1 MRVRATYRTIGDS
14 SNMQLRD
21 FIPPIVG
28 KITHRRA
35 PSTLTEYGSYEE
47 ALAHSDSYE
56 AADIINVVARKTEIY
71 RIQLVN
77 SSSPRIGDRQAL
89 QNLFVLSHVRP
100 ERALH
105 VVELGGAC
113 GANYFQLD
121 HLLPGRIAS
130 WRIVETPAM
139 AARARQAFQ
148 GSTLSFHENLPEA
161 VANAKCRDLLIAQGV
176 LQYTAQPL
184 EKFAELLALNFDW
197 VYVSRTMTLN
207 DDSQA
212 EPMIVNS
219 ESKLSEHG
227 CGPTP
232 SGFIDRTVTTPC
244 TLFSAESFVARIP
257 DTYRQQ
263 FSFDEDEPLLLRSN
277 VRAVEAKSIGFLL
290 RRTS

>member
-1 MRVRATYRTIGDS
+1 MRLRATYRTIAK
-14 SNMQLRD
+14 MQLRD

-28 KITHRRA
+28 KITHRHA
-35 PSTLTEYGSYEE
+35 PSTLAEYGSYEE
-47 ALAHSDSYE
+47 ALVHSDSYE
-56 AADIINVVARKTEIY
+56 AADIIDVVAQKTEIY
-71 RIQLVN
+71 RKQLVN
-77 SSSPRIGDRQAL
+77 SASPRIANRQTL
-89 QNLFVLSHVRP
+89 QNLFVLSHVCP
-100 ERALH
+100 ERPLH

-113 GANYFQLD
+113 GASYFEMA
-121 HLLPGRIAS
+121 HLLPGRTAS

-148 GSTLSFHENLPEA
+148 ESTLSFHESLPEA
-161 VANAKCRDLLIAQGV
+161 VGNTKCRDLLIAQGV
-176 LQYTAQPL
+176 LQYTARPL
-184 EKFAELLALNFDW
+184 EKLAELLALDFDW

-227 CGPTP
+227 CGPAP
-232 SGFIDRTVTTPC
+232 SGLVDRKVTTPC
-244 TLFSAESFVARIP
+244 TLFSADSFVAGIP
-257 DTYRQQ
+257 ETYRKQ
-263 FSFDEDEPLLLRSN
+263 FWFDENDPQLLTSN

>member
-1 MRVRATYRTIGDS
+1 
-14 SNMQLRD
+14 MQLRD

-35 PSTLTEYGSYEE
+35 SSTLTEYGTYEE

-56 AADIINVVARKTEIY
+56 AADIIDVVTRKTEIY
-71 RIQLVN
+71 RNQLVN
-77 SSSPRIGDRQAL
+77 SAGPIIGNRQTL

-100 ERALH
+100 ERPLH

-113 GANYFQLD
+113 GASYFEMA

-130 WRIVETPAM
+130 WSIVETPAM

-148 GSTLSFHENLPEA
+148 EPTLGFHENLPEA
-161 VANAKCRDLLIAQGV
+161 VANAKSRDLLIAQGV
-176 LQYTAQPL
+176 LQYTAKPL
-184 EKFAELLALNFDW
+184 EKFAELLALDFDW
-197 VYVSRTMTLN
+197 LYVSRTLTLN
-207 DDSQA
+207 DDSHA

-227 CGPTP
+227 CGPAP
-232 SGFIDRTVTTPC
+232 SGFVDRTVTTPC
-244 TLFSAESFVARIP
+244 TLFSAESFVVGIP

-263 FSFDEDEPLLLRSN
+263 FWFDENDPQLLTSN
-277 VRAVEAKSIGFLL
+277 VRAAEVKAIGFLL

>member
-1 MRVRATYRTIGDS
+1 MK
-14 SNMQLRD
+14 LRD

-71 RIQLVN
+71 RNQLV
-77 SSSPRIGDRQAL
+77 SSASPRIGNRQTL
-89 QNLFVLSHVRP
+89 QNLFVLSHVWP

-113 GANYFQLD
+113 GANYFEMA

-148 GSTLSFHENLPEA
+148 ESTLSFYENLPEA

-176 LQYTAQPL
+176 LQYMPQPL
-184 EKFAELLALNFDW
+184 EKFAELLALDFDW

-219 ESKLSEHG
+219 ESRLSEHG
-227 CGPTP
+227 CGPMP
-232 SGFIDRTVTTPC
+232 SGFVDRTITTPC
-244 TLFSAESFVARIP
+244 TLFSGESFVARFP
-257 DTYRQQ
+257 HTYRQQ
-263 FSFDEDEPLLLRSN
+263 FWFDEDDPLLLTTNAR
-277 VRAVEAKSIGFLL
+277 VVEARSIGFLL